1 MVNTNYLISLVRIL
15 ENPTKIFFNDRIL
28 FTKFRAQLPQS
39 QNNQII
45 NLICWGNLA
54 LNVNQYYQ
62 INDYVII
69 EGYLSSNSKLH
80 FNTLLKDSKK
90 IEITVLKIY
99 PFLLS

>member
-1 MVNTNYLISLVRIL
+1 MVNTNYLISLVKIL
-15 ENPTKIFFNDRIL
+15 ENPSKNFLNDNIL
-28 FTKFRAQLPQS
+28 FTKFRVQLPQS

-45 NLICWGNLA
+45 SLICWDNLA

-62 INDYVII
+62 INDYIII
-69 EGYLSSNSKLH
+69 EGYLSTDSTIYFNKLLKNSK
-80 FNTLLKDSKK
+80 N